1 MKSFFIILLMMIKIY
16 FNDGENA
23 VSGETESIAGK
34 YEIIETSNPDLWSK
48 RTFSFSA
55 DTVTGEKNSYIL
67 TGFTNSGVNVRG
79 ILSHQEIT
87 FQRQSVSV
95 IPEGGD
101 GKVQW
106 NIDMDGKGTFKKD
119 SLTLEYNIYQKDS
132 TVINGSIKAVKI

>member
-23 VSGETESIAGK
+23 ASGEMQAITGK

-48 RTFSFSA
+48 RTFLISS
-55 DTVTGEKNSYIL
+55 DTVTNEKNTYIL
-67 TGFTNSGVNVRG
+67 TGFTNQGVSVRG
-79 ILSHQEIT
+79 VLLYPEIT

-95 IPEGGD
+95 IPEGGG

-106 NIDMDGKGTFKKD
+106 NIDMDGKGNFGKN
-119 SLTLEYNIYQKDS
+119 SFTLEYKIYQKDS
-132 TVINGSIKAVKI
+132 TVISGKISAEKM